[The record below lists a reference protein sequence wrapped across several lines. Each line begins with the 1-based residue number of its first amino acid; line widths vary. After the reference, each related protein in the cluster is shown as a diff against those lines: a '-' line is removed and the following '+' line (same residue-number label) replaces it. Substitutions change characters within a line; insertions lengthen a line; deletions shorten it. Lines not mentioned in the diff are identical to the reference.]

1 MNLGSARGRGSMVEG
16 VGFGVEKLGFKA
28 WAVESSGVLV
38 YGCRRIE
45 PPK

>member
-1 MNLGSARGRGSMVEG
+1 MVEG

-38 YGCRRIE
+38 YTAVGASN
-45 PPK
+45 PPNRLAKPG